1 MNQMATLSE
10 VLTLDEVAVY
20 LRLPKEIVERQV
32 YSGHLPGRRIENT
45 WRFLKTAIDDWLRS
59 QDSREILLHQAR
71 ALSDDETLS
80 VLRDSIYAARGRPEL
95 EPGAAT

>member
-1 MNQMATLSE
+1 MNQTTMPSD

-32 YSGHLPGRRIENT
+32 YIGHLLGRKIENT

-59 QDSREILLHQAR
+59 QDSREILLHQAG
-71 ALSDDETLS
+71 ALGDDDTLSD
-80 VLRDSIYAARGRPEL
+80 LRTEIYAARGRPEVQQ
-95 EPGAAT
+95 GSDT